1 MSAKYFT
8 ILAFSAAFS
17 VAALS
22 GASSLALA
30 QGYSGLIAA
39 PSDDTSSA
47 RPAPSQDQGGYR
59 GLIAPKP
66 DDSATR
72 RSGQQP
78 KKPQGYRG
86 LVPGEAPQA
95 YKPSIPDRPQV
106 AQPEQQ
112 TPVPRQTARQQQ
124 PQQKPAQP
132 RIMQDPKLG
141 LSVNP
146 HGKLA
151 RLVRPENAE
160 GLKALAFIQNTL
172 KNQDNKML
180 ENYKLSDHVR
190 RNLEKPLPKID
201 GMSMHEASVK
211 RNIETLTAP
220 LKDGGLS
227 ADERKEHI
235 KNVRNRLITLKDG
248 YLNKQAIPPEFLQR
262 MGMPETY
269 INEQAADTKAAINR
283 LDAAL
288 KDLKRY

>member
-17 VAALS
+17 MAALS

-39 PSDDTSSA
+39 PSDDKSAA
-47 RPAPSQDQGGYR
+47 RPAPSQDQGGYH

-66 DDSATR
+66 DNSATR

-78 KKPQGYRG
+78 QKPQGYRG
-86 LVPGEAPQA
+86 LVPGDVPQA
-95 YKPSIPDRPQV
+95 YQPSVPERPQV
-106 AQPEQQ
+106 AQPKQQ
-112 TPVPRQTARQQQ
+112 TPVPRQTARQQ

-132 RIMQDPKLG
+132 RIMQDPKLR

-151 RLVRPENAE
+151 RLIRPENAE
-160 GLKALAFIQNTL
+160 GLKALAFMHNAL
-172 KNQDNKML
+172 KNQSDKML
-180 ENYKLSDHVR
+180 ENYKLSDHVL
-190 RNLEKPLPKID
+190 RNLRKPLPKIN

-211 RNIETLTAP
+211 RSIEKLTTP
-220 LKDGGLS
+220 LENGQLS
-227 ADERKEHI
+227 AEDRKEHI
-235 KNVRNRLITLKDG
+235 KNVRNRLIALKDG

-262 MGMPETY
+262 MGLPETY
-269 INEQAADTKAAINR
+269 IKEQAADTKAAISR

-288 KDLKRY
+288 KELKRY